1 MNSEKEEQKSQPVV
15 AVVGHIDH
23 GKSTLLDYIRK
34 TAITENEAGQRRAGA
49 GFGLAEAGGITQRLG
64 AYEVVHQS
72 KDGKKHSITF
82 LDTPGHEA
90 FRGIRERGASV
101 ADVAILVVS
110 GEDGAKPQTVEAFQF
125 VKATNT
131 PCVVAITK
139 IDKPN
144 ASVERA
150 KQSLAENEIYL
161 EGYGGEIPV
170 VAVSGKTGQGVDEL
184 LDIILLLA
192 EMHQSKASTDAA
204 PNGFII
210 EAEVSKTKGVFAT
223 LILKEGVMRKGICAV
238 AEGALAPIRRL
249 EDTHGTAI
257 DAATVGMPVLLSG
270 WNTLPRI
277 GALFTAVPNRK
288 EAEALVAKYLAQK
301 KRPATVAIT
310 TSEKI
315 IIPIILKADSSGSL
329 EALVHEVAKLATEK
343 VAFKIVA
350 SGVGR
355 IGETDAKTAQGCRL
369 PVIAGL
375 AVPIDAGAQSLVE
388 RGGIEMG
395 VFDII
400 YKLTEW
406 LAEIVKKRT
415 PKTMTEVI
423 TGSAKILKL
432 FSQEKDR
439 QIVGGRVMSGELRLG
454 DEIKIFRR
462 EVEVSLGK
470 IRELQRMKEKVSV
483 VPTNSEFGAAISAT
497 IPLAPQDRIDA
508 LTIQET

>member
-1 MNSEKEEQKSQPVV
+1 MKTEAIEQKSQPVV
-15 AVVGHIDH
+15 VVVGHIDH

-34 TAITENEAGQRRAGA
+34 TTITEN
-49 GFGLAEAGGITQRLG
+49 EAGGITQRLG
-64 AYEVVHQS
+64 AYEVVHTG
-72 KDGKKHSITF
+72 KDGAVHHITF

-90 FRGIRERGASV
+90 FKGIRERGATV
-101 ADVAILVVS
+101 ADIAVLVVS

-125 VKATNT
+125 VKATKT

-144 ASVERA
+144 ASVEHA

-170 VAVSGKTGQGVDEL
+170 VAVSGKTGQGVNDL

-192 EMHQSKASTDAA
+192 EMHQNKTRKDAA
-204 PNGFII
+204 PTGFII
-210 EAEVSKTKGVFAT
+210 EAEVSKTKGIFAT
-223 LILKEGVMRKGICAV
+223 LILKEGELRKGSCAV
-238 AEGALAPIRRL
+238 AEGAFAPIRRL
-249 EDTHGTAI
+249 EDTHGATREV
-257 DAATVGMPVLLSG
+257 ATVGMPVLLSG
-270 WNTLPRI
+270 WSILPRI
-277 GALFTAVPNRK
+277 GALFTAVANRK
-288 EAEALVAKYLAQK
+288 EAEVLIERYKAQRKTPQTFVA
-301 KRPATVAIT
+301 T
-310 TSEKI
+310 TSEKT

-329 EALVHEVAKLATEK
+329 EALAHEVAKLETEK

-375 AVPIDAGAQSLVE
+375 AVEIDFGAQSLVE

-395 VFDII
+395 VFPII

-406 LAEIVKKRT
+406 LQEIVKKRT
-415 PKTMTEVI
+415 PKTKTEVL
-423 TGSAKILKL
+423 TGSARILKL
-432 FSQEKDR
+432 FSQEKDK
-439 QIVGGRVMSGELRLG
+439 QILGGKVVSGELRLG

-462 EVEVSLGK
+462 EVEVGSGK

-483 VPTNSEFGAAISAT
+483 IPTNSEFGAAIVAT
-497 IPLAPQDRIDA
+497 VPIAAQDRIDA

>member
-1 MNSEKEEQKSQPVV
+1 MNGEETKQKSQPVV
-15 AVVGHIDH
+15 VVVGHIDH

-34 TAITENEAGQRRAGA
+34 TTVTEN
-49 GFGLAEAGGITQRLG
+49 EAGGITQRLG
-64 AYEVVHQS
+64 AYEVVRTG
-72 KDGKKHSITF
+72 KDGIAHSITF

-90 FRGIRERGASV
+90 FKGIRERGASV
-101 ADVAILVVS
+101 ADIAILVVS
-110 GEDGAKPQTVEAFQF
+110 GEDGAKPQTMEAFQF

-170 VAVSGKTGQGVDEL
+170 IAVSGKTGQGVEEL

-192 EMHQSKASTDAA
+192 EIHQKKVKKNAEPS
-204 PNGFII
+204 GFII

-223 LILKEGVMRKGICAV
+223 LILKEGVLKKGSCAV
-238 AEGALAPIRRL
+238 AEGALALIRRL
-249 EDTHGTAI
+249 EDTRGAELEM
-257 DAATVGMPVLLSG
+257 ATVGMPVLLSG
-270 WNTLPRI
+270 WSALPRI
-277 GALFTAVPNRK
+277 GALFTAVANRK
-288 EAEALVAKYLAQK
+288 EAETLIGKYESQKRASKKSGAQT
-301 KRPATVAIT
+301 ATTTGIT
-310 TSEKI
+310 EKTV
-315 IIPIILKADSSGSL
+315 IPIILKADSSGSL
-329 EALVHEVAKLATEK
+329 EALAHEVAKLETEK

-355 IGETDAKTAQGCRL
+355 IGETDAKTAQGCRE
-369 PVIAGL
+369 PVIVGL
-375 AVPIDAGAQSLVE
+375 AVEIDAGAQALVE

-395 VFDII
+395 VFEII

-406 LAEIVKKRT
+406 LQEIVKKRT
-415 PKTMTEVI
+415 PKTKTEVL
-423 TGSAKILKL
+423 TGSARILKL
-432 FSQEKDR
+432 FSQEKDK
-439 QIVGGRVMSGELRLG
+439 QIVGGKVMSGELHLG

-462 EVEVSLGK
+462 EVEVGSGK

-483 VPTNSEFGAAISAT
+483 VPTGSEFGAAIIAT
-497 IPLAPQDRIDA
+497 VPIAAQDRIDA